1 MKRQS
6 KKSKRNWLDYSIKL
20 SSLFLLAMILF
31 LLLNRKNTIYLPQN
45 TQTKSDNLYQDVF
58 SFPFYE
64 SQLLG
69 TWYLKGYTNASITFK
84 KEKGEIGN
92 NTLNVKSEN
101 IDQNTLNSFPNGS
114 YLTEMRGNNLN
125 EIIDFYYIKLINGK
139 LGTLYLTRDNQ
150 TLEFL
155 RYKVQNA
162 KEGVFKTNCGC
173 SVQLSCGN

>member
-1 MKRQS
+1 M
-6 KKSKRNWLDYSIKL
+6 RNRLDYSIVL
-20 SSLFLLAMILF
+20 SSLFLLVMVLF
-31 LLLNRKNTIYLPQN
+31 LLQNRKNTIYLPQN

-92 NTLNVKSEN
+92 NTLNVKSES

-125 EIIDFYYIKLINGK
+125 EIIDFYNIKLINGK

-162 KEGVFKTNCGC
+162 KKGVFKTNCGC